1 MSGHSKWSTI
11 KRQKGVADA
20 KRGQAFTKISNAI
33 TIAVRSGGGISDP
46 NSNFKLRL
54 AIEKARAANM
64 PKDNIDRAIKRA
76 EGKDGGIVEEI
87 LYEGF
92 GPGGTAF
99 LIETVTDNRQRT
111 FSEVRNIVSKNGG
124 NLGEPGSVSYLFDRK
139 GEIVVQKGVL
149 SFDEIFSLGLELGVE
164 DIEDDEQVCFL
175 YTSPTDLFDFKN
187 KLEEKGL
194 IIESAE
200 IVYKP
205 KSGVELSGEDQEKV
219 FAISDHLEE
228 LDDVQKV
235 HNNMV

>member
-11 KRQKGVADA
+11 KRQKGAADA

-149 SFDEIFSLGLELGVE
+149 SFDEIFSIGLDLGVE

-194 IIESAE
+194 TIESAE

-205 KSGVELSGEDQEKV
+205 KSGVELSSEDQEKV
-219 FAISDHLEE
+219 FSISDHLEE